1 MDRKTRE
8 FLLKEGEK
16 KSREDLAAEA
26 LRKKQRL
33 TEEDDIK
40 ISVLSAVENIPQE
53 KIDYRYSKDISASGL
68 RIQGNVLLPLG
79 TLLIINLTL
88 RNLQETL
95 TLNGK
100 VQWNKTIIENEI
112 YEAGVEFMDVPEDVA
127 KKIEDYIVWK
137 QEYKKLNPVG
147 LPFWIYAKF
156 NKPTS

>member
-8 FLLKEGEK
+8 FLLQESEK
-16 KSREDLAAEA
+16 KSREELAAEA

-40 ISVLSAVENIPQE
+40 ISFLSAVENIPKE

-68 RIQGNVLLPLG
+68 RIQGNVLLPIG
-79 TLLIINLTL
+79 TLLMIELTL

-95 TLNGK
+95 SLKGK

-112 YEAGVEFMDVPEDVA
+112 YEAGVEFLEMPEGVA

-156 NKPTS
+156 NKPNP

>member
-8 FLLKEGEK
+8 FLLKESEK
-16 KSREDLAAEA
+16 KSREELAAEA

-68 RIQGNVLLPLG
+68 RIQGNVLLPIG
-79 TLLIINLTL
+79 TLLSIDLTL

-112 YEAGVEFMDVPEDVA
+112 YEAGVELIDVPDEVA
-127 KKIEDYIVWK
+127 KKIDDYIVWK
-137 QEYKKLNPVG
+137 QDYKKLNPVG
-147 LPFWIYAKF
+147 VPFWIYAKF
-156 NKPTS
+156 NKPNP

>member
-8 FLLKEGEK
+8 FLLRESEK

-40 ISVLSAVENIPQE
+40 ISVLSVVENIPQE

-79 TLLIINLTL
+79 TLLNIDLTL

-95 TLNGK
+95 SLQGK

-112 YEAGVEFMDVPEDVA
+112 YEAGVEFTDVPEEVA

-156 NKPTS
+156 NKPNP